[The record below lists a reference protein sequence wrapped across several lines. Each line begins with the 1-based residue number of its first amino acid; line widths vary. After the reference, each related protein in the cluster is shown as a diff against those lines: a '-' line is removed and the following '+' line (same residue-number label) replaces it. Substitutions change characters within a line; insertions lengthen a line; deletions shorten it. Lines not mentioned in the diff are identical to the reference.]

1 MRAAVLHTIP
11 GDLTIEEVTPDRPGP
26 NEVLIRTAAA
36 GLCHSDLHFI
46 EGKFVAPT
54 PLVLGHESAGV
65 VEEVG
70 RDVTYVQPGDHVIT
84 CLSVFC
90 GHCDFC
96 LSGRPTLCDRIGTDR
111 GPSDPARLTYEGRP
125 CLQFAGLA
133 SFAEQ
138 MLVHEHAL
146 VKIRDDMPLDRAALI
161 GCGVTTGVGSVFR
174 TARVEAGSTV
184 AVIGC
189 GGVGLNCVQGAALAG
204 ASRVLAVDT
213 NPIKLKL
220 AEQFGATDLIDAA
233 AGDPVQQVRD
243 LLPGAAGLL
252 GTGAGGVDYSFE
264 AIGLKATAEQAFAM
278 LRNGG
283 TATII
288 GMIPPGTNLEL
299 PGIDFLS
306 EKRIQGSSM
315 GSNRFRQDMPRYIDL
330 YLDGRLKLD
339 ELVSARISLDQ
350 VNEGFAAMTRGEVAR
365 SVIVFDQ

>member
-1 MRAAVLHTIP
+1 MRAAVLNQIP
-11 GDLTIEEVTPDRPGP
+11 GDLDIQDVVVDSPGP
-26 NEVLIRTAAA
+26 HEVLIRTAAA

-65 VEEVG
+65 VEAVG
-70 RDVTYVQPGDHVIT
+70 PDVSYVKPGDHVIT

-90 GHCDFC
+90 GQCDYC
-96 LSGRPTLCDRIGTDR
+96 LAGRPSLCDRIGTER
-111 GPSDPARLTYEGRP
+111 PPGTPSRLSLDGRP
-125 CLQFAGLA
+125 CGQFASLA

-146 VKIRDDMPLDRAALI
+146 VKIRDEVPLDRAALI
-161 GCGVTTGVGSVFR
+161 GCGVTTGVGAVFR

-189 GGVGLNCVQGAALAG
+189 GGVGLNCVQGAILAG
-204 ASRVLAVDT
+204 ASRVAAIDT
-213 NPIKLKL
+213 NPMKLKL
-220 AEQFGATDLIDAA
+220 AEQFGATDLIDASTA
-233 AGDPVQQVRD
+233 DPVDEVRR
-243 LLPGAAGLL
+243 LFPTVAGLL
-252 GTGAGGVDYSFE
+252 GAGGGVDYAFE

-278 LRNGG
+278 LRKGG
-283 TATII
+283 TATVI
-288 GMIPPGTNLEL
+288 GMIPLGVQLEL

-306 EKRIQGSSM
+306 EKKIQGSVM

-339 ELVSARISLDQ
+339 ELVSARIPLDD
-350 VNEGFAAMTRGEVAR
+350 VNQGFAAMRRGELAR
-365 SVIVFDQ
+365 AVVVFG